1 LIRIEYSI
9 PAKGFK
15 VHIHHNVFKDYAA
28 FDGQLLIQPRNPL
41 SVPSKI
47 AIDEHNK
54 QFKEL
59 WTVI

>member
-1 LIRIEYSI
+1 M
-9 PAKGFK
+9 
-15 VHIHHNVFKDYAA
+15 HHNVLKDYGA
-28 FDGQLLIQPRNPL
+28 FDGQILIKPSNPL
-41 SVPSKI
+41 STPSKI

>member
-1 LIRIEYSI
+1 V
-9 PAKGFK
+9 KGFK
-15 VHIHHNVFKDYAA
+15 VHIHHNVFKDYAD
-28 FDGQLLIQPRNPL
+28 FDGQLLIKPSNPL
-41 SVPSKI
+41 SIPSKI